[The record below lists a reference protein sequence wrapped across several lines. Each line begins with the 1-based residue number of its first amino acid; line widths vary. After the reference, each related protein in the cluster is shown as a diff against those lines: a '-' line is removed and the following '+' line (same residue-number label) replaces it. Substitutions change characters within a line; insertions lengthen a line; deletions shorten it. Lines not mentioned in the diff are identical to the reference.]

1 MLIKDILIFET
12 ESMKNAMKRLD
23 KTAEKVLLV
32 VNEESTLL
40 GTITDGDI
48 RRYILKGKSL
58 ENDIRGAYNKRP
70 YFLRKEDFS
79 IEKAKDLL
87 IKNKINL
94 IPLLNTD
101 NKPIDFITW
110 NKIFSEDRTKPD
122 KIGRINIPVVIMAGG
137 RGFRLEP
144 FTKILPKPLVPI
156 GDRTIIEIIIDEFK
170 KQGVTKFYITLNN
183 KGKMIKLYLD
193 NIVKDYDIKYVW
205 EKGDFLGTAGSLKLL
220 EHKISD
226 VFIVSNSDVIAKAN
240 FEEVLTF
247 HIKQESS
254 LTVVSAM
261 QHYRIP
267 YGVIKYK
274 KGGEII
280 DIEEKPERT
289 FPINAGIY
297 ILNRE
302 TIKYIPKKSFF
313 DMTDLVKILVKN
325 NKKVVMYPV
334 NENDYSDIGQWEEYQ
349 KAIQKLQIFK

>member
-1 MLIKDILIFET
+1 MQIEDILIFET

-32 VNEESTLL
+32 VNKENILL

-70 YFLRKEDFS
+70 FFLRKEDFS
-79 IEKAKDLL
+79 IEKVKNLL
-87 IKNKINL
+87 IENKIDL
-94 IPLLNTD
+94 VPLLD
-101 NKPIDFITW
+101 IENKPVDFITW
-110 NKIFSEDRTKPD
+110 SQVFSEKRIKPD

-144 FTKILPKPLVPI
+144 FTRILPKPLIPI
-156 GDRTIIEIIIDEFK
+156 GDRAIIEIIIDEFK

-183 KGKMIKLYLD
+183 KGKMVKLYLD
-193 NIVKDYDIKYVW
+193 NIEKDYDIKYVW

-220 EHKISD
+220 ERKISA
-226 VFIVSNSDVIAKAN
+226 VFIVSNCDVIAKAN
-240 FEEVLTF
+240 FEEVLVF
-247 HIKQESS
+247 HREQESS

-280 DIEEKPERT
+280 DIEEKPEHT

-297 ILNRE
+297 VLNRD

-313 DMTDLVKILVKN
+313 DMTDLVKILIKN
-325 NKKVVMYPV
+325 SKKVVMYPV
-334 NENDYSDIGQWEEYQ
+334 NENDYSDVGQWEEYQ